1 MEVFPL
7 MRAER
12 KKYKKIIDDQ
22 GLIGT
27 VSNITDLTL
36 KQNSTESTL
45 MKSNHDQD
53 RQLEA
58 ENRRA
63 LEVDNNDDVAEM
75 ASKGPQK
82 KS

>member
-36 KQNSTESTL
+36 KQNSTESTI

-53 RQLEA
+53 R
-58 ENRRA
+58 
-63 LEVDNNDDVAEM
+63 
-75 ASKGPQK
+75 
-82 KS
+82 